1 MGKNSPF
8 KIKEFLIISHIYIQF
23 LNSSGFF
30 YKLFPVDL
38 DPSSEKIVWVNIY
51 LGSVTD
57 RPIAALLSQLLPP
70 LFQSAHE

>member
-8 KIKEFLIISHIYIQF
+8 KIKEFLIISHIYPDSELEWVF
-23 LNSSGFF
+23 LF
-30 YKLFPVDL
+30 LFPVDL
-38 DPSSEKIVWVNIY
+38 DPSSEKIVWVNIH

-57 RPIAALLSQLLPP
+57 RPTAALLSQLLPP